1 MPEQKFV
8 HESLQDITSI
18 RAFLDALI
26 TSVDKKR
33 LVLSSEGQEIVMEMD
48 GLLKFSLRAKKKS
61 GENKLSIKITWT
73 DAPETQSV
81 PSPPVSISS

>member
-1 MPEQKFV
+1 MAEQKFA
-8 HESLQDITSI
+8 HESLQDLNSI

-33 LVLSSEGQEIVMEMD
+33 LVLTSDGHEMVMEME

-61 GENKLSIKITWT
+61 GENKLSIKIAWSDT
-73 DAPETQSV
+73 PEAHSEQI
-81 PSPPVSISS
+81 SPISISS